1 MAKEIYRSDILDLKI
16 EFEDIIDSTLNIT
29 ERENRII
36 EYLQTHYPIFY
47 YQIKH
52 ERLGEVKK
60 FRVNNIHHST
70 IFKYQYSKF
79 KIIVISI

>member
-1 MAKEIYRSDILDLKI
+1 MEKAIYIR
-16 EFEDIIDSTLNIT
+16 DIIDLKDEFNYIINSTLNIT
-29 ERENRII
+29 ERENRMI
-36 EYLQTHYPIFY
+36 EYLQTHYPILC

-60 FRVNNIHHST
+60 YRVNIIHHST